1 MTDLLKIKKIDKSD
15 KRVQY
20 LIRKDKVLGEYIDKK
35 NEIEYFLSNNFNQFF
50 VYTIIGQLIS
60 TKVANKIYAKFAKLC
75 NNDLSADSILKFSQ
89 DDLRALGMTYKK
101 ADYILS
107 FMQILKN
114 NKNYLNDINEMDD
127 ENAMK
132 ELTKLQ
138 GIGKWTAKMILMFCL
153 DRQDIV
159 PVEDLAFVKGYNHL
173 YKCNKKPAQILKD
186 CKKWSPYSSVASR
199 YIYEHGDE
207 IFGNIPKL

>member
-1 MTDLLKIKKIDKSD
+1 MDNKIDKND

-20 LIRKDKVLGEYIDKK
+20 LMRKDKILAKYIKK
-35 NEIEYFLSNNFNQFF
+35 KSEIDYFLSNDFNQFF

-60 TKVANKIYAKFAKLC
+60 TKVANKIFARFRDLC
-75 NNDLSADSILKFSQ
+75 DNDLSPMTILKFSP

-107 FMQILKN
+107 FMRLLN
-114 NKNYLNDINEMDD
+114 ENKNYLHDIKNMDD
-127 ENAMK
+127 KNAMC
-132 ELTKLQ
+132 ELIKLH
-138 GIGKWTAKMILMFCL
+138 GVGKWTAKMILMFCF

-159 PVEDLAFVKGYNHL
+159 PVEDLAFVKGYNSL
-173 YKCNKKPAQILKD
+173 YKCKKTPSQILQD

-199 YIYEHGDE
+199 YVYEYGDE
-207 IFGNIPKL
+207 LFGNIPKL